1 MKKIIRITETNL
13 VKLIK
18 GIINE
23 GCEDGSCIPNPS
35 NPDRGSGWSNLEKQS
50 FDSYEEYL
58 RRKEDMDTDLFDE
71 LYDETSDNAYFS
83 FEDFKKW
90 WDKDGNQLNENQ
102 SKIISSFPVTEKIN
116 SWEEW
121 VNSQWF
127 NTTYLAFS
135 KRATKNSITINKG
148 KQQKPIR
155 WNEEPMER
163 KRMYFEQYLSSFGTF
178 LVKQP
183 IDRNI

>member
-1 MKKIIRITETNL
+1 MNCQIFF
-13 VKLIK
+13 
-18 GIINE
+18 
-23 GCEDGSCIPNPS
+23 
-35 NPDRGSGWSNLEKQS
+35 Q
-50 FDSYEEYL
+50 
-58 RRKEDMDTDLFDE
+58 
-71 LYDETSDNAYFS
+71 
-83 FEDFKKW
+83 DFKKW
-90 WDKDGNQLNENQ
+90 WDKDGNQLNDNQ
-102 SKIISSFPVTEKIN
+102 SKIISSFPVTENIN

-127 NTTYLAFS
+127 DTTHLAFS

-148 KQQKPIR
+148 KQQKPIK

-183 IDRNI
+183 RGRNI